1 MKWAIIIAFLVS
13 SLHPVYVSF
22 NTLELD
28 EDEDKLVLMSR
39 IFYDDLT
46 KAAENA
52 YDMEIDTIG
61 TNADITE
68 SDLTPLLRYY
78 KDKVQ
83 ISVNNKGIPPENITL
98 DRFEI
103 RNYAKEDMT
112 IRLFF
117 SIPLETD
124 TITSVQISNPI
135 LTELHHG
142 QSNLLIT
149 NIYNKQESFRLTNDN
164 YEVTLKI
171 NE

>member
-1 MKWAIIIAFLVS
+1 MKLAIVIACLVS

-22 NTLELD
+22 NTLELN
-28 EDEDKLVLMSR
+28 EDEGKLVLMSR
-39 IFYDDLT
+39 IFYNDLT

-52 YDMEIDTIG
+52 YDIKIDTIDSDA
-61 TNADITE
+61 NITE
-68 SDLTPLLRYY
+68 SDLAPLLRYY
-78 KDKVQ
+78 KDKVH
-83 ISVNNKGIPPENITL
+83 ISINNQSIPPENINF

-103 RNYAKEDMT
+103 SNYAKEDMI

-135 LTELHHG
+135 LTELYHG

-149 NIYNKQESFRLTNDN
+149 NIYNKQESFRLTNEN
-164 YEVTLKI
+164 YNVTLNL

>member
-1 MKWAIIIAFLVS
+1 MKWAIVIAFLVS

-22 NTLELD
+22 TTLELD
-28 EDEDKLVLMSR
+28 DDEDKLVLMSR
-39 IFYDDLT
+39 LFYDDLA
-46 KAAENA
+46 KATENKF
-52 YDMEIDTIG
+52 G
-61 TNADITE
+61 TQIK
-68 SDLTPLLRYY
+68 SDSVLSEEQLELLLRYY
-78 KDKVQ
+78 RDRVSIFVNETK
-83 ISVNNKGIPPENITL
+83 ISPENIQF
-98 DRFEI
+98 D
-103 RNYAKEDMT
+103 NYETGNYGKEDMT

-124 TITSVQISNPI
+124 TITSVQLSNPI
-135 LTELHHG
+135 LTELYHG